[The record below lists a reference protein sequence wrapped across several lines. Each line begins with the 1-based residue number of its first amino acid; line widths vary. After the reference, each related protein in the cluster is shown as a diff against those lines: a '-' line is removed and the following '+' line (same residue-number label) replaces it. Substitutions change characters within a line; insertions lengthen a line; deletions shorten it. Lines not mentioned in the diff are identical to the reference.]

1 MRKQHVLHRISTSC
15 VIFLRRIASCC
26 CCSGAWRTKNFKAY
40 NFNALGQRI
49 DCGHLHPLLK
59 VRTQFRQILLEM
71 GRVFRCRSS
80 RVRCELRIIKHCAL
94 VYCSFCEM
102 PSNRFVE
109 SSFWNFDAL
118 FQPQQHPA
126 RDAHDT
132 FFVSRES
139 SPPACRTC
147 AVSSL
152 LSSSWRFF
160 YFRTRNFGQ
169 LSARI
174 HGASEEGAFRR
185 RLRIAGVSQRC
196 TCHPPQVMIIQIMT
210 MLRLRSLMN
219 SFEYL

>member
-1 MRKQHVLHRISTSC
+1 
-15 VIFLRRIASCC
+15 
-26 CCSGAWRTKNFKAY
+26 
-40 NFNALGQRI
+40 
-49 DCGHLHPLLK
+49 
-59 VRTQFRQILLEM
+59 M

-80 RVRCELRIIKHCAL
+80 LVRCELGVITLCAL

-147 AVSSL
+147 AVRSSGFIL
-152 LSSSWRFF
+152 VAPFF

-169 LSARI
+169 LPAKI
-174 HGASEEGAFRR
+174 HGASEESAFRR
-185 RLRIAGVSQRC
+185 RLRIARVR
-196 TCHPPQVMIIQIMT
+196 HPPQVMIIQIMT
-210 MLRLRSLMN
+210 MPRLRSLMN
-219 SFEYL
+219 PFEYL